1 MSLEQE
7 LMFKRLNIIYML
19 LHPTIREMAKNYKIA
34 NSYYCFRELC
44 DIHLASLREYAIFR
58 FSISM
63 NDPDF
68 KLNFEI
74 CLRLRRVVQEYMENS
89 KR

>member
-7 LMFKRLNIIYML
+7 LMFKRLNIMYML

-44 DIHLASLREYAIFR
+44 DIHLASLREYAIR

-63 NDPDF
+63 NDQDF
-68 KLNFEI
+68 KWNFES